1 MKKLLR
7 QNQNRTG
14 GDPRGTLTGQ
24 ARAVYFA
31 YIWHGFFLALTMSM
45 LDLNTVFPALVSELT
60 ESKALFGLLYSIM
73 LGAPLV
79 FNLVFSHV
87 LKTRPYK
94 KNTSCSASTCARR
107 LFSAWRCPPGSGA

>member
-94 KNTSCSASTCARR
+94 
-107 LFSAWRCPPGSGA
+107 